1 VGRKTGNQ
9 GLAPIGAK
17 TEAGAQE
24 DISACVDIWM
34 RALEDRDGERP
45 PSSTEDRVRADF
57 DEENVSFRVI
67 RKLGRIAAFGLVLQ
81 GASRAASHIALHV
94 SALPQLRDAAYLAL
108 LAVDPGLQGQG
119 AGVALLH
126 DLVDDTAQ
134 AGHPAIF
141 LYVRAD
147 NVTAVALY
155 ERNGFVGIGKTFV
168 HPAIGKGFSAYVN
181 TLGR

>member
-17 TEAGAQE
+17 TEVGAQA
-24 DISACVDIWM
+24 DVSACVAIWM
-34 RALEDRDGERP
+34 RALDARDGERP

-67 RKLGRIAAFGLVLQ
+67 RKLGRVAAFGLVLQ
-81 GASRAASHIALHV
+81 GASRAASQIAPHIG
-94 SALPQLRDAAYLAL
+94 ALPQLRDSAYLAL
-108 LAVDPGLQGQG
+108 LAVDPDLQGQG

-141 LYVRAD
+141 LYVRTD

-155 ERNGFVGIGKTFV
+155 ERNDFVGIGKTFV
-168 HPAIGKGFSAYVN
+168 HPVIGKDFCAYVN
-181 TLGR
+181 TLAR